1 MKGPVETIESN
12 EYVRTPS
19 SGGGGEGGTRRNVD
33 FSEFMWMADEELE
46 DFDRRY
52 YEELL
57 IEECIKDC
65 SDDADLSDSGVVC
78 FVSPPTQPSQS
89 SQQQWQQPSSQ
100 QPYSIADDMQSLNM
114 NSNAENRSTSNRRS
128 SRSREQGS
136 LPAQV
141 VSSSKLNPN
150 APVFVPRTACKTSET
165 DEAGLR

>member
-1 MKGPVETIESN
+1 MMKGPVETIESN

-19 SGGGGEGGTRRNVD
+19 SGGGGEGGNRRNVD

-65 SDDADLSDSGVVC
+65 SDDLSDSGVIC
-78 FVSPPTQPSQS
+78 YVSPPTQPTTPPS

-100 QPYSIADDMQSLNM
+100 QQFSVVDGMQSLNM
-114 NSNAENRSTSNRRS
+114 NSSAENRSS
-128 SRSREQGS
+128 SRSDQQGS
-136 LPAQV
+136 MPAQV
-141 VSSSKLNPN
+141 VMSSKLNPN
-150 APVFVPRTACKTSET
+150 APVFVPRTAGCKSSDT

>member
-1 MKGPVETIESN
+1 MSVSHCHC
-12 EYVRTPS
+12 
-19 SGGGGEGGTRRNVD
+19 
-33 FSEFMWMADEELE
+33 FSLQ
-46 DFDRRY
+46 Y

-128 SRSREQGS
+128 SHSREQVCIVRIKKAVNICLH
-136 LPAQV
+136 LPV
-141 VSSSKLNPN
+141 
-150 APVFVPRTACKTSET
+150 RTKHVNSQTLSTLIC
-165 DEAGLR
+165 